1 MKHDNKN
8 NNNEHKTIDSSA
20 RSILKVTIP
29 ILLTSLSTCMMFMVD
44 RFMLAGYSTD
54 SMNAAVMSG
63 CFVSVFSYMLVG
75 IASSAEVYV
84 GQYNG
89 DKQYEQLGAP
99 TWQMLYL
106 SLFSILIFF
115 PIAYFSEYFNTL
127 PDYFLKEGLAYQRP
141 LMYFAFLQG
150 MIMSLS
156 AFFVGQGKTRII
168 TYVIISGTILNVI
181 LDYFFIYTF
190 KMGCSGAAIAT
201 VIAEI
206 VQVMIL
212 AVIFF
217 NRNNRAIYKTLEN
230 RNFNKQLFFG
240 CIKIGGPLAL
250 GNFIS
255 MLAWYTT
262 QTAVSHVSKE
272 YATIYN
278 IGINIYVFFIFF
290 GDGLNK
296 AIATISANMIGRKD
310 LISIRKTYKFFI
322 YMGLFFSTLVAIP
335 MIIFPN
341 FILRIFDLINNDIMK
356 LHNDIKTVFLL
367 VSLNN
372 ILETLMLTTAGV
384 LNSGG
389 DTRYPVIVNQT
400 CIWILVIVPTIIAY
414 YLKILDA
421 TLVNKLCMIWLS
433 ISLFLL
439 YRRYRSLKWYNK
451 LV

>member
-8 NNNEHKTIDSSA
+8 NNNEHKIIDSSA
-20 RSILKVTIP
+20 RSILRVTIP
-29 ILLTSLSTCMMFMVD
+29 ILLASLSTCMMFVVD

-63 CFVSVFSYMLVG
+63 CFVAVFSYMLVG

-84 GQYNG
+84 SQYNG

-106 SLFSILIFF
+106 SLFSILVFF

-156 AFFVGQGKTRII
+156 AFFVGQGKTQIV
-168 TYVIISGTILNVI
+168 TFVIISGTILNVI

-212 AVIFF
+212 AVILF

-240 CIKIGGPLAL
+240 CIKIGAPLAL

-356 LHNDIKTVFLL
+356 LHNDIKIVFLL

-372 ILETLMLTTAGV
+372 ILETLMLTTTGV

-414 YLKILDA
+414 HFKMLDA

-439 YRRYRSLKWYNK
+439 YRRYKSLKWYNK